1 MSKTPSQCGFPVRQY
16 FQFLLA
22 ISFLLYTGCSTAQ
35 EPPAASAVQANG
47 KTAAERGAA
56 ARAKFMAGD
65 FATAIEILQSLSTQQ
80 SITDSERVGADF
92 ALGEVYFANGQT
104 AESVAAFDRV
114 IKLQPQLKPRLWQ
127 RGLALYYAD
136 RYADV
141 VDQLESHQNYNTQDV
156 ENSVWHMLCKA
167 KLSSVEEARKGM
179 IKITRDR
186 RTAMPE
192 IYEMF
197 AGRGSVD
204 QVRAAAEASDDAST
218 IYHANLYIGLFYE
231 MMGDTKK
238 SQSAIESAVKENPF
252 GPTVFMG
259 NVARM
264 HAKARGFDVKNDP
277 EK

>member
-1 MSKTPSQCGFPVRQY
+1 MIKTFLRFGFRMRQR
-16 FQFLLA
+16 FHFLLT
-22 ISFLLYTGCSTAQ
+22 ISFLIHIGCSSAQ
-35 EPPAASAVQANG
+35 EPPAASTAQEK
-47 KTAAERGAA
+47 KTAVRSGV

-65 FATAIEILQSLSTQQ
+65 FEAAIEVLQSLSTEE
-80 SITDSERVGADF
+80 TTAERDRVGIDF
-92 ALGEVYFANGQT
+92 ALGEVYFANGQA

-114 IKLQPQLKPRLWQ
+114 IKLQPQLKPQLWQ

-136 RYADV
+136 RHADV

-186 RTAMPE
+186 RIAMPE

-204 QVRAAAEASDDAST
+204 QVRAAADASGDASA
-218 IYHANLYIGLFYE
+218 IYHASLYIGLFHE
-231 MMGDTKK
+231 MMGEKEK
-238 SQSAIESAVKENPF
+238 SQSAIESAVEENPF

-264 HAKARGFDVKNDP
+264 HAKARGFYGKNEP